1 MCTYIY
7 LFGAYF
13 FKTFFC
19 VSLRRLSDAAT
30 NAVIAHYEVKRILFY
45 ARGPVGTADQACFAF
60 TWSHG
65 DSQDS
70 VVFQCHIFK
79 CLIPEA
85 VAQVSAC
92 FSKAFELIPANMTS
106 SVISPAESTPMVSSI
121 TSDITGNPISSAQY
135 EFIVALEIREKISKN
150 TYTSVPRDRTSFRL
164 RCNTDKEIS
173 ITVKQSPSTK
183 LAPLFI
189 ERCFGVLL
197 SPGKLVRQADMQ
209 LLDMVTMGYQ
219 KTETTQSGNTA
230 GTVGTANS
238 AATSSATNNWLHP
251 YLIRAEWKSSDRNFE
266 RLNTE
271 TNKMFITVAIDL
283 VIKGIQEPVRFV
295 IETPVTIQA
304 NNDFLLMKYW
314 SSSGKKSMMQR
325 FYLQLKD
332 SGDGGWEVNSIDPS
346 DEIVQQSGQNSIMKN
361 LGNISKMVRSP
372 STVSTPFEDEPPSD
386 ESSGG
391 DEPLLSG
398 TGEVSK
404 DCSQDTLNEWEPVLQ
419 EWEGDRRPKSL
430 AHLVRMGVPEALR
443 GNVWQRLANVE
454 NKTDIRD
461 LYRVLLTKDTKC
473 EDVIQRDINRTFPA
487 HKVFR
492 ETGGTG
498 QDSLFKVSK
507 AYAVYDQEVGYCQ
520 GLSFVAATLLLHVS
534 KTERKCFQNINFF
547 FWFCRCQRKKP
558 FACSSRSCTTTVCAD
573 SIKMALRT
581 STYVCTN

>member
-1 MCTYIY
+1 MC
-7 LFGAYF
+7 
-13 FKTFFC
+13 C
-19 VSLRRLSDAAT
+19 
-30 NAVIAHYEVKRILFY
+30 
-45 ARGPVGTADQACFAF
+45 PQ
-60 TWSHG
+60 
-65 DSQDS
+65 
-70 VVFQCHIFK
+70 
-79 CLIPEA
+79 
-85 VAQVSAC
+85 
-92 FSKAFELIPANMTS
+92 
-106 SVISPAESTPMVSSI
+106 
-121 TSDITGNPISSAQY
+121 
-135 EFIVALEIREKISKN
+135 N
-150 TYTSVPRDRTSFRL
+150 TYTSVPRDRTTFRL

-173 ITVKQSPSTK
+173 ISVKQSPSAK

-219 KTETTQSGNTA
+219 KVDTTQSG
-230 GTVGTANS
+230 
-238 AATSSATNNWLHP
+238 ATSGTSTATTNATTAMTAPTSWLQP
-251 YLIRAEWKSSDRNFE
+251 YVIKAEWMSSDRNFE

-271 TNKMFITVAIDL
+271 THKMYITVAIDL

-304 NNDFLLMKYW
+304 NNDFALMKYL
-314 SSSGKKSMMQR
+314 SSGGKKTMMQR

-361 LGNISKMVRSP
+361 LGNLSKMVRSS
-372 STVSTPFEDEPPSD
+372 STVSTPFEDELPSD

-419 EWEGDRRPKSL
+419 EWVDDRRPKSL

-454 NKTDIRD
+454 HKTDMRD
-461 LYRVLLTKDTKC
+461 LYRVLLTKETKC
-473 EDVIQRDINRTFPA
+473 EEVIQRDIHRTFPA
-487 HKVFR
+487 HKAFR
-492 ETGGTG
+492 ETGGIG

-520 GLSFVAATLLLHVS
+520 GLSFVAATLLLHVCH
-534 KTERKCFQNINFF
+534 TC
-547 FWFCRCQRKKP
+547 
-558 FACSSRSCTTTVCAD
+558 
-573 SIKMALRT
+573 
-581 STYVCTN
+581 Y